1 MSSSFILT
9 FIIYADLNA
18 EPNKPGSVPEPA
30 NYNLSPSYMIAPTV
44 YLAFDNTVALEH
56 MTAWLEIFL
65 NANLE

>member
-1 MSSSFILT
+1 MSRLFILI

-18 EPNKPGSVPEPA
+18 EPNKAGSGTEPA

-56 MTAWLEIFL
+56 MTA
-65 NANLE
+65 